1 VELITSFFGVLLH
14 LDQHLQTLAAHYGGW
29 IYAILFL
36 IIFCETGLVVTPFL
50 PGDSLLFVS
59 GTVAAAGVLDV
70 HVLAILLLLA
80 AVLGDSLN
88 YAIGRYLG
96 PKVFHFEGSR
106 FFNPEHLR
114 RAHAFYER
122 HGGKTIVLA
131 RFIPIIRTYA
141 PFVAGVGAMTY
152 RRFIA
157 WNVGGAVLWV
167 GLVLYAGY
175 FFGNIPLVRQN
186 LSWVIIGIIVVS
198 IMPGVVA
205 YLRERARTSK
215 G

>member
-1 VELITSFFGVLLH
+1 VELIASFFGFLLH
-14 LDQHLQTLAAHYGGW
+14 LDQHLQALAAQYGGW
-29 IYAILFL
+29 LYGLLFL

-59 GTVAAAGVLDV
+59 GTVAATGALDV

-141 PFVAGVGAMTY
+141 PFVAGIGAMTY
-152 RRFIA
+152 GRFIA

-175 FFGNIPLVRQN
+175 FFGNIPVVRQN
-186 LSWVIIGIIVVS
+186 LSLVIIGIVIVS

-205 YLRERARTSK
+205 YLRERARTS